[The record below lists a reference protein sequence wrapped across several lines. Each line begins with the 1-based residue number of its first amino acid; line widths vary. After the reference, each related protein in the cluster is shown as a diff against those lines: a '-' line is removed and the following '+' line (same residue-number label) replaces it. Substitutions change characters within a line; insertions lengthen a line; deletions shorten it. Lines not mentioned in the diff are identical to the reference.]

1 MKIAPSLLAA
11 DFSAL
16 AQEVARVQGADWLHI
31 DVMDGVFVPNI
42 SMGPPVIAA
51 LRDKTDLLFDVHLMI
66 EHPLAYVEAFRR
78 AGADCITFHT
88 ECADD
93 PQELVEAISR
103 NGAKAGVAIK
113 PATGVDAIG
122 PWGQA
127 LSMVTL
133 MTVEPGFGGQ
143 KLMEAPLAKIRQIKE
158 RFPHLLVQVDGG
170 VNASTI
176 QLCAR
181 AGADAVVAGTAV
193 FRAAEPQKEMER
205 LRALQ

>member
-16 AQEVARVQGADWLHI
+16 AQEVARIQGADWLHI

-51 LRDKTDLLFDVHLMI
+51 LRDKTDLLFDVHLMLK
-66 EHPLAYVEAFRR
+66 HPLAYVEAFRQ
-78 AGADCITFHT
+78 AGADGITFHA

-93 PQELVEAISR
+93 PQELVEAIRKS
-103 NGAKAGVAIK
+103 GAKAGVAIK
-113 PATGVDAIG
+113 PATGVEAIG
-122 PWGQA
+122 PWGRG

-143 KLMEAPLAKIRQIKE
+143 KLMEAPLAKVRQIKE

-193 FRAAEPQKEMER
+193 FGAADPQKEMER

>member
-1 MKIAPSLLAA
+1 M
-11 DFSAL
+11 
-16 AQEVARVQGADWLHI
+16 
-31 DVMDGVFVPNI
+31 
-42 SMGPPVIAA
+42 
-51 LRDKTDLLFDVHLMI
+51 
-66 EHPLAYVEAFRR
+66 
-78 AGADCITFHT
+78 
-88 ECADD
+88 
-93 PQELVEAISR
+93 
-103 NGAKAGVAIK
+103 
-113 PATGVDAIG
+113 
-122 PWGQA
+122 
-127 LSMVTL
+127 SMVTL